1 MELKDLLDYNF
12 EKRKIIKII
21 KNIPDHERISKELE
35 ASILA
40 ARRTLENNTAY
51 KLMNTALK
59 VKSLFDKKNIKD
71 IALEIEIRQTHSA
84 LFPGD
89 GFPQI
94 GKVYV
99 CNPIDTRRYYDIN
112 HFHEEMINHK
122 IYEAEYFLRS
132 LGATKI
138 EVTNVT
144 DEEYKQRA
152 NVSYNNMAEGNTSRN
167 TNNSSRKSWNSTYSP
182 TREPF
187 IPDDLTW
194 YDHDQQ
200 WKQIA
205 DSRLHS
211 GIESLKFEVSI
222 NEDFGIN
229 NSLKIPLKNGQYI
242 TADTEFG
249 GFKRSVFI
257 IAAEFKSL

>member
-1 MELKDLLDYNF
+1 MSQKDLLDYDF
-12 EKRKIIKII
+12 ESRKIIRIIENYESNFSEEQLETITSIFENTPPAKI
-21 KNIPDHERISKELE
+21 
-35 ASILA
+35 
-40 ARRTLENNTAY
+40 
-51 KLMNTALK
+51 MNTALK
-59 VKSLFDKKNIKD
+59 VKSIFDKKK
-71 IALEIEIRQTHSA
+71 IESRAIPVQIRQTHSA
-84 LFPGD
+84 IFPGE
-89 GFPQI
+89 GLPQI

-99 CNPIDTRRYYDIN
+99 CNPIDTRRYYEIN

-138 EVTNVT
+138 EITNVI
-144 DEEYKQRA
+144 DEENKQTA
-152 NVSYNNMAEGNTSRN
+152 NVAYNNTVGGNANRN
-167 TNNSSRKSWNSTYSP
+167 RNNSSRKSWTSTYSP

-187 IPDDLTW
+187 VPDDLTW

-211 GIESLKFEVSI
+211 GIESFKFEVSI

-229 NSLKIPLKNGQYI
+229 SSLKIPLKNGQYI

-257 IAAEFKSL
+257 IAAEFKPL